1 MAFPQ
6 PVDPDEDEPA
16 STENPAAGA
25 SKSPP
30 RPDWLVGADEALSTN
45 TYSPPENRRELPK
58 PTPTI
63 DDSERPKPA
72 QPSFAHLAPRPSQP
86 TPLRIK
92 PPSGDPAVSM
102 FESPNAWMTKG
113 SAASRPHPVSDEAA
127 EAAPPAADPIGDGE
141 AAPPRKAVYGV
152 VIAKGTPQT
161 APQSTPQTTPW
172 WEDAVARVR
181 SDRRVQLLIAGIA
194 FLIVLVSMTAHEST
208 AVPISRIKRHPQTF
222 DGQVVTVR
230 GRVGEVFVVGGGYA
244 FYLIQGR
251 DSIAVFTRLR
261 PGPRRKLEVTGSV
274 STGYLEGVPRPAL
287 FEVEGQS
294 P

>member
-58 PTPTI
+58 PTPAI
-63 DDSERPKPA
+63 DDPERPKPA

-92 PPSGDPAVSM
+92 PPSGDPAVEPM

-113 SAASRPHPVSDEAA
+113 SEASRLHSKPVADEAA
-127 EAAPPAADPIGDGE
+127 EAAPPAGDPIDDDAVE

-152 VIAKGTPQT
+152 VSGKGTPQT
-161 APQSTPQTTPW
+161 APQSSPQT
-172 WEDAVARVR
+172 
-181 SDRRVQLLIAGIA
+181 
-194 FLIVLVSMTAHEST
+194 
-208 AVPISRIKRHPQTF
+208 
-222 DGQVVTVR
+222 
-230 GRVGEVFVVGGGYA
+230 
-244 FYLIQGR
+244 
-251 DSIAVFTRLR
+251 
-261 PGPRRKLEVTGSV
+261 
-274 STGYLEGVPRPAL
+274 
-287 FEVEGQS
+287 
-294 P
+294 